1 MLEESDARRRIL
13 ENTGAGAVIWVPL
26 ELALG
31 QVLAQDI
38 VGTVDSP
45 VFDNSGMDGYA
56 IRAAEAKK
64 GAVLRVGE
72 TVQSAGEDLGL
83 ACEPGQAIRIFTGAA
98 LPQGADAIIMQ
109 EDVEREGDHIRL
121 AESVER
127 GENIRWRGSD
137 TCAGQK
143 LLCRG
148 DIISPT
154 RIGLLASQGI
164 PEVPVYGKPLV
175 QIVTTGDELVEPGAP
190 LLPGEIYNSNS
201 PMLQTAVEKA
211 GAVGAVSHACDELG
225 EIKNVLGAALAVADL
240 VVIVGG
246 VSVGERDFVKEA
258 LAELGVVTEFWRVRM
273 KPGKPFVFG
282 RHPDGTLVFGLPGN
296 PVSAYVTF
304 SLFVIPAIRKM
315 LGYEV
320 SPDCVGLGELSGIAA
335 EPMSNSG
342 NRPHYMRGVCEGGR
356 VRLSGTQQSH
366 AIFGL
371 SRANCLVRLN
381 PGQEIIP
388 GEMLSG
394 YAI

>member
-45 VFDNSGMDGYA
+45 VFDNSGMEGYA

-137 TCAGQK
+137 TCA
-143 LLCRG
+143 
-148 DIISPT
+148 
-154 RIGLLASQGI
+154 
-164 PEVPVYGKPLV
+164 
-175 QIVTTGDELVEPGAP
+175 
-190 LLPGEIYNSNS
+190 
-201 PMLQTAVEKA
+201 
-211 GAVGAVSHACDELG
+211 
-225 EIKNVLGAALAVADL
+225 
-240 VVIVGG
+240 
-246 VSVGERDFVKEA
+246 
-258 LAELGVVTEFWRVRM
+258 
-273 KPGKPFVFG
+273 
-282 RHPDGTLVFGLPGN
+282 
-296 PVSAYVTF
+296 
-304 SLFVIPAIRKM
+304 
-315 LGYEV
+315 
-320 SPDCVGLGELSGIAA
+320 
-335 EPMSNSG
+335 
-342 NRPHYMRGVCEGGR
+342 
-356 VRLSGTQQSH
+356 
-366 AIFGL
+366 
-371 SRANCLVRLN
+371 
-381 PGQEIIP
+381 
-388 GEMLSG
+388 
-394 YAI
+394 